1 MFFVFMD
8 NQQTLKLL
16 HQGSSSQRKRK
27 LWLDS
32 EKKKLLGFVQ
42 KKKNDA
48 GLQMQLQTCI
58 DNQLRLCSKYREGI
72 HNSRRSVITR
82 RFFARLFQ
90 KDLISSFEEVSSA
103 LDALEDWLDSYE
115 QIIQQKNLNSEEKEN
130 RKILKLCF
138 GFEHQKKILLAAA
151 QKKENPKERASLLF
165 LALVLTTII
174 LLFTETKEIRFDAL
188 VFDSR
193 NRYNPLNAFFP
204 LKF

>member
-1 MFFVFMD
+1 MD
-8 NQQTLKLL
+8 NQATLKLL

-27 LWLDS
+27 LWLDA
-32 EKKKLLGFVQ
+32 EKKKLLGLLQ

-48 GLQMQLQTCI
+48 ELQAQLQTCI

-90 KDLISSFEEVSSA
+90 KDLVGFFEEVSSA
-103 LDALEDWLDSYE
+103 LDMLEDWLDSYE
-115 QIIQQKNLNSEEKEN
+115 QIIQQKNVSAEEKEN
-130 RKILKLCF
+130 KKILKLCLT
-138 GFEHQKKILLAAA
+138 FESQKKLLLSIS
-151 QKKENPKERASLLF
+151 QKKENTKERASLLF
-165 LALVLTTII
+165 LTLVLTTII
-174 LLFTETKEIRFDAL
+174 LLFTETKEIGFDTM

>member
-1 MFFVFMD
+1 MFFIFMD
-8 NQQTLKLL
+8 NQITLKLL
-16 HQGSSSQRKRK
+16 YQGSSSQRKRK

-32 EKKKLLGFVQ
+32 EKKKILGLLQ
-42 KKKNDA
+42 KKKNDSQ
-48 GLQMQLQTCI
+48 LEQQLQICI
-58 DNQLRLCSKYREGI
+58 DNQHRLCSKYREGI
-72 HNSRRSVITR
+72 HNTRRTVIIR

-90 KDLISSFEEVSSA
+90 KDLVSSFEEVSSA
-103 LDALEDWLDSYE
+103 LDMLEDWLDSYE
-115 QIIQQKNLNSEEKEN
+115 QIIQQKNNSAEEKEN
-130 RKILKLCF
+130 KKMLKLCF